1 MCLIYYLNRGKDEN
15 RYGSIY
21 GVVYLENFRES
32 FCKFMSLFDNNV
44 YFKILIEIN
53 NKLFFYFYVIYMY
66 NLYVC
71 NVINLVKV
79 SYEKYLLL

>member
-1 MCLIYYLNRGKDEN
+1 M
-15 RYGSIY
+15 
-21 GVVYLENFRES
+21 
-32 FCKFMSLFDNNV
+32 
-44 YFKILIEIN
+44 ILIEIN

-66 NLYVC
+66 DLYVC